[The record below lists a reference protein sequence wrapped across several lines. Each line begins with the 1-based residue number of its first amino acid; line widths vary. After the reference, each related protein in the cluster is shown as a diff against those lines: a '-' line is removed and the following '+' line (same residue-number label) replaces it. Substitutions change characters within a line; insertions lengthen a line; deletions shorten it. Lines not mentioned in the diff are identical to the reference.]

1 MRFQEC
7 IANLAKFSDRV
18 TVVHIELSPRVS
30 VVDGNVLVLALGAG
44 GPDVSPEVLRE
55 MRFSGIQSSS
65 LAALGWTVVRRARF
79 GASVAF

>member
-7 IANLAKFSDRV
+7 IANLAKFSDRA

-30 VVDGNVLVLALGAG
+30 VVDGNVLVLVHVHGAG

-65 LAALGWTVVRRARF
+65 LAALGWT
-79 GASVAF
+79 GH

>member
-30 VVDGNVLVLALGAG
+30 VVDVVHGAG

-65 LAALGWTVVRRARF
+65 LAALGWTGHCRARSS
-79 GASVAF
+79 ASVAF

>member
-7 IANLAKFSDRV
+7 IANSAKFSDRV

-65 LAALGWTVVRRARF
+65 LAALGWT
-79 GASVAF
+79 GL

>member
-30 VVDGNVLVLALGAG
+30 VVDAVYGAG

-65 LAALGWTVVRRARF
+65 LAALGWTGLRRARF
-79 GASVAF
+79 SASVAF